1 MELNNKHM
9 HQLKQQKNWIVDK
22 TARYLEKGI
31 KLKPLLPPLKWAG
44 IAVGAFVLDAALLGG
59 MSAGLVNSVIKA
71 VSVFKGMPPPDML
84 GPGWYFT
91 HPFKTSWI
99 FLRHTLGAPINDASV
114 YNTWVGLNIFFG
126 LSAAVGMYL
135 RKHIKKKRT
144 EAGTSEFVDPSE
156 AKDVFLYKFS
166 PGIMFGGIKSWN
178 SLKPVILRP
187 GVRSNLNVSVFGPPG
202 SGKSASYIK
211 NNILQAVM
219 SGWSIIVTD
228 PKGEMVKEFAV
239 WLEKRGYVVKIFNLK
254 DMLNSDRWNPLS
266 AVKDGISAQ
275 DFCKVVIANTSA
287 PARKGGD
294 DDFWANAEL
303 NLLKA
308 LVLYIV
314 KELPPPQRNLGELY
328 RMLAS
333 GDSRQLDKMFSLL
346 PNGHPA
352 RLPYNLFCETTGTV
366 RSGVILGLG
375 NRLGVFQE
383 KLVCELTS
391 VYDETGINLALP
403 GKKKCAYFCVLP
415 DNKSTFNFL
424 ASLFF
429 SFLFMDLMDLA
440 DRNKDN
446 RLNVPVNFLLDEF
459 CNIPAIPEFTK
470 KLSTM
475 RSRGIAC
482 SIIFQN
488 MPQLQQMYPNKQWEV
503 ILGDCDYWLLLGA
516 KELDTSKYISEII
529 GPTTIEEE
537 KDTRPKGLDGLSPFK
552 GSISVSP
559 KKRMLLD
566 SSEVSRLSPDEALL
580 RIADGRTLKIQKMFY
595 TKHPFASELEERHIN
610 EYMPPWAVEYLRK
623 ESLAGLAGA
632 GGAVPYKPVYSPGDD
647 TEIAARA
654 GETESGDENAGT
666 EKREPAR
673 ENVGRDL
680 FWG

>member
-1 MELNNKHM
+1 MELNNKHI
-9 HQLKQQKNWIVDK
+9 HQLKLQKNWIADK
-22 TARYLEKGI
+22 TAKYLKKEI
-31 KLKPLLPPLKWAG
+31 KLKTLLPPLKWAG
-44 IAVGAFVLDAALLGG
+44 IIAGVFVMDAALLGG
-59 MSAGLVNSVIKA
+59 VSAGLVSSVSKA
-71 VSVFKGMPPPDML
+71 VSVFKGQPPPDM
-84 GPGWYFT
+84 PGASWYFT
-91 HPFKTSWI
+91 HPFRAAWI
-99 FLRHTLGAPINDASV
+99 FFRHTLGAPINVTPV
-114 YNTWVGLNIFFG
+114 YNTWVGLNA
-126 LSAAVGMYL
+126 LLAMSAAVGMYL
-135 RKHIKKKRT
+135 RKRMKKKRT
-144 EAGTSEFVDPSE
+144 EAGTSEFVDPGE
-156 AKDVFLYKFS
+156 VKDVFSYKFS
-166 PGIMFGGIKSWN
+166 PGIMFGGVKGWN
-178 SLKPVILRP
+178 GLKPVILRP

-219 SGWSIIVTD
+219 SGWSIVVTD
-228 PKGEMVKEFAV
+228 PKGEMVKEFAL
-239 WLEKRGYVVKIFNLK
+239 WLEKRGYVVRIFNLK

-266 AVKDGISAQ
+266 VVRDGISAQ

-314 KELPPPQRNLGELY
+314 RELPPPQRNLGELY

-333 GDSRQLDKMFSLL
+333 GDSRQLDKIISLL

-352 RLPYNLFCETTGTV
+352 RLPYNLFCETSGTT
-366 RSGVILGLG
+366 RSGVIMGLG

-383 KLVCELTS
+383 ELVCELTS
-391 VYDETGINLALP
+391 VHDDTAIDLTLP
-403 GKKKCAYFCVLP
+403 GRKKCAYFCVLP

-429 SFLFMDLMDLA
+429 SFLFMNLMDLA

-446 RLNVPVNFLLDEF
+446 KLAVPVNFLLDEF
-459 CNIPAIPEFTK
+459 CNIPSIPEFTK

-516 KELDTSKYISEII
+516 KELNTSKYISEAI
-529 GPTTIEEE
+529 GPATIEVE
-537 KDTRPKGLDGLSPFK
+537 KDTRPKGFDGLSPFK

-559 KKRMLLD
+559 ERRMLLD
-566 SSEVSRLSPDEALL
+566 PSEVSRLSPDEALL
-580 RIADGRTLKIQKMFY
+580 RMADGRTIKLQKMLY
-595 TKHPFASELEERHIN
+595 TKHPFASELEERHISK
-610 EYMPPWAVEYLRK
+610 YVPAWAVEYMRK
-623 ESLAGLAGA
+623 ESLAGLAGDGVAAPYGSYSPEDAAGVTPETGGA
-632 GGAVPYKPVYSPGDD
+632 GGKL
-647 TEIAARA
+647 
-654 GETESGDENAGT
+654 ENFA
-666 EKREPAR
+666 E
-673 ENVGRDL
+673 ENRRHGQQNSGRDL